1 MTFVRFR
8 TLARILLVSGLALVV
23 GSTMSLAGF
32 TLPALALSTYSV
44 GDATVSAV
52 TVAWTDQHR
61 SASDTSDPNYE
72 TFRHLSFSVNQ
83 TANLSHQ
90 GITVRWAGGE
100 PTSAL
105 QYAQNF
111 MQAMECWGDTPEQ
124 CQFGQP
130 SQAMVDKS
138 GFLVQSRSIEPGL
151 DAAQAGDLPPERILA
166 ENPDG
171 SNTYAFPF
179 QSVDGTSTFETGEL
193 FSSATS
199 NEVSAA
205 PTASDGTGML
215 NFEVQTSLEAPHL
228 GCGADDGSSTPQ
240 PCFLVIVPRGS
251 LDLNGQAP
259 SESAGHINGSPLS
272 ASAWKNRVVIPLNFA
287 PVSQSCPIGQAEV
300 RVVGSEVAAKAMTS
314 WQPQL
319 CNTGATYGYSRIGDD
334 EARTQITGT
343 DIGASRMAIVSG
355 ALDSASPYAKMV
367 DYAPVTQSAIVVA
380 YNIDYS
386 LYSNSSIYRQK
397 NGTKVHDLKLNQ
409 RLVAKLLT
417 QSYRDDTPGAG
428 FGNSTV
434 QANPRSITVDPE
446 FLSLNPDFRD
456 FTRVGP
462 QGLMVSF
469 GNADTNKHVWEW
481 IRANAE
487 ASAFLKGAP
496 DSWGMK
502 INPSYKDLGL
512 ADGDASV
519 SFPKADLRTYSA
531 SSSIPGYGTLD
542 MRPYY
547 NTMDETATR
556 ALRADGN
563 VKTAWDPFKL
573 PAPGAY
579 VSIAPQPVGQR
590 FMLALTDLSSAY
602 RYGLDVAAL
611 QGTQVGNFVEP
622 TSSSISTAIESQ
634 VATATP
640 GVSATNWGKA
650 VPNAYP
656 LSEVTY
662 AAVNVCL
669 STQDERTAYENL
681 ITYATSTGQ
690 NLGDD
695 LGNLPYGYVPLSDAQ
710 KSLAAQA
717 VADIHA
723 PANKATRCI
732 MPVEPSFASTS
743 PIQAI
748 DISASGG
755 TGHKKMFLRKPMYGE
770 GSTQDVIPVLPKILS
785 AGGYLLG
792 IPMLLTGWLMLRR
805 HRNRSSA
812 Q

>member
-1 MTFVRFR
+1 MNTRRVR
-8 TLARILLVSGLALVV
+8 TLAKSLLVGGLALVI
-23 GSTMSLAGF
+23 GSTMSVAGLS
-32 TLPALALSTYSV
+32 LPAFAISTYSV
-44 GDATVSAV
+44 GDATQSAMTVS
-52 TVAWTDQHR
+52 WTDQHH
-61 SASDTSDPNYE
+61 AATDTSDPNYE
-72 TFRHLSFSVNQ
+72 AFRHLSFSVNQ

-90 GITVRWAGGE
+90 GITVRWSGGV

-111 MQAMECWGDTPEQ
+111 MQAMQCWGDTPEQ

-138 GFLVQSRSIEPGL
+138 GFQVQSRSIEPGI
-151 DAAQAGDLPPERILA
+151 DPAQAAELTPERVLA

-171 SNTYAFPF
+171 STTYAFPF

-228 GCGADDGSSTPQ
+228 GCGSDDGSSTPQ
-240 PCFLVIVPRGS
+240 PCYLVIVPRGS
-251 LDLNGQAP
+251 LDLNGAAP
-259 SESAGHINGSPLS
+259 SESSGRINGSPLS
-272 ASAWKNRVVIPLNFA
+272 LSAWKNRIVIPLNFA
-287 PVSQSCPIGQAEV
+287 PVSQSCPIGQSEV
-300 RVVGSEVAAKAMTS
+300 RVVGSEIVAKAFTS
-314 WQPQL
+314 WQPLL
-319 CNTGATYGYSRIGDD
+319 CNTGATYGFSRIGDD

-355 ALDSASPYAKMV
+355 ALDATSPYAKMV
-367 DYAPVTQSAIVVA
+367 DYAPIAQSAIVIA

-386 LYSNSSIYRQK
+386 LYSNSSIYAQK
-397 NGTKVHDLKLNQ
+397 NGTKVHNLKLNQ

-428 FGNSTV
+428 YGNPTV

-446 FLSLNPDFRD
+446 FLSLNPEFRD

-481 IRANAE
+481 VRSNAE
-487 ASAFLKGAP
+487 AAAFLKGAA

-502 INPSYKDLGL
+502 INPSYKELGL
-512 ADGDASV
+512 ADGDAPV

-531 SSSIPGYGTLD
+531 SSSIPGFGTLD

-547 NTMDETATR
+547 NTLDETATR

-602 RYGLDVAAL
+602 RYGLDVASL
-611 QGTQVGNFVEP
+611 QGSTPGNYVEP
-622 TSSSISTAIESQ
+622 TSVSIATAIDNR
-634 VATATP
+634 VATDTP
-640 GVSATNWGKA
+640 GVTAPNWSKSVSG
-650 VPNAYP
+650 AYP
-656 LSEVTY
+656 LAEVAF

-669 STQDERTAYENL
+669 STEAERTSYENL
-681 ITYATSTGQ
+681 ITFATSTGQ
-690 NLGDD
+690 ILGDD
-695 LGNLPYGYVPLSDAQ
+695 LGNLPYGYVPLSDGQ
-710 KSLAAQA
+710 RSLAAKA

-723 PANKATRCI
+723 PANKAVRCV
-732 MPVEPSFASTS
+732 MPVEPTTTIESPVQVIDVAS
-743 PIQAI
+743 
-748 DISASGG
+748 SGS
-755 TGHKKMFLRKPMYGE
+755 GHKKMFLRKPTYGSGITE
-770 GSTQDVIPVLPKILS
+770 DVIPVLPKILS

-792 IPMLLTGWLMLRR
+792 IPMLLAGWLLLRR
-805 HRNRSSA
+805 HRKNTLKG
-812 Q
+812 